1 MRAHAQPNHRSCN
14 RRADFG
20 ASEFVF
26 KRDQTL
32 GLRFG
37 FFADFRQLRFD
48 LFTKFLLALRNT
60 QSCFSD
66 LVVDPGDGQALI
78 DAACARDLQIVGILL
93 THHHADH
100 QGGVDDLHRWAANQG
115 RVLEVF
121 GPRDERIH
129 RSAQP
134 VEDGSEV
141 DLGFGVARVIAVPG
155 HTRSHIAYYLEQ
167 ERLLF
172 CGDCLFAAGC
182 GRIFEGSPAQML
194 DSLEKLSALHP
205 ESLVCCAHEYT
216 LANLRFASAA
226 YPDHPQIAA
235 RLQEAIALRAQDLP
249 TVPSLLRHELQSNPF
264 LLGLVPQAQPAASAK
279 PAQIDESHAA
289 RVDRFAALR
298 AWKNEF
304 RAV

>member
-1 MRAHAQPNHRSCN
+1 
-14 RRADFG
+14 
-20 ASEFVF
+20 
-26 KRDQTL
+26 
-32 GLRFG
+32 
-37 FFADFRQLRFD
+37 
-48 LFTKFLLALRNT
+48 
-60 QSCFSD
+60 
-66 LVVDPGDGQALI
+66 
-78 DAACARDLQIVGILL
+78 
-93 THHHADH
+93 
-100 QGGVDDLHRWAANQG
+100 
-115 RVLEVF
+115 
-121 GPRDERIH
+121 
-129 RSAQP
+129 
-134 VEDGSEV
+134 
-141 DLGFGVARVIAVPG
+141 
-155 HTRSHIAYYLEQ
+155 EQ